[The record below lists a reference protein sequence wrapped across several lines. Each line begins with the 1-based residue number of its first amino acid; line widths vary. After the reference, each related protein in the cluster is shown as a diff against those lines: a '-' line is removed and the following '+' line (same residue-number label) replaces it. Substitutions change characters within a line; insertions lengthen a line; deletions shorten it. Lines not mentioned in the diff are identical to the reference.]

1 MVTVLWGEP
10 QALKEVGN
18 SSLRVVNNIQEYV
31 TNNPVEI
38 VCVGLC
44 KSSLVHNS
52 RGLGSLNTV
61 TYWTHHCKPKPSCK
75 TATETYLE
83 WYIPWR
89 NNQGNWAEF
98 HIWVY
103 IEEKEENSYRNWDTT
118 IRDWE
123 LSGLAEVIGFHV
135 ALG

>member
-61 TYWTHHCKPKPSCK
+61 TY
-75 TATETYLE
+75 
-83 WYIPWR
+83 
-89 NNQGNWAEF
+89 
-98 HIWVY
+98 
-103 IEEKEENSYRNWDTT
+103 
-118 IRDWE
+118 
-123 LSGLAEVIGFHV
+123 
-135 ALG
+135 